1 MPLTFLFC
9 SFHFPLQFQGETNIG
24 AVSLGCV
31 QEPAVTKHSV
41 ITIPAHGKSTAD
53 GMASEASAKVAEGCQ
68 FGHHLAPGTRQHV
81 LYLAQMHPAPKAG
94 SKKGLWSPKRYFWGF
109 FDEKLLKP
117 PDHFKP
123 YNNSKQFRHRVGL
136 CKDADTVRLQG
147 PVHIRSRFCACPNCA
162 LPVFDFKK
170 CLVRSIVGPYMQTA
184 QCRKLAVH
192 PATTTRSA
200 SLAEFNATLKQGDA
214 RAVKVA
220 DDQRGIEG
228 PFWVVLLRSEM
239 YENEVDVEYPGEK
252 INAGFHVVRVQWFE
266 FAGNVDVGT
275 RDEPNQVR
283 HYRLLRGERL
293 LSTTV
298 LMRLEPVKWLS
309 TRESKKKAYCLP
321 QEEERRIEDSLYL

>member
-1 MPLTFLFC
+1 MSMPLIFLFC

-24 AVSLGCV
+24 AVSLGRV

-68 FGHHLAPGTRQHV
+68 FGYHLAPGTRQHV

-94 SKKGLWSPKRYFWGF
+94 SKKGLWSPKRYFCFF
-109 FDEKLLKP
+109 FDEKLFKP

-123 YNNSKQFRHRVGL
+123 YNNSKRFRHRVGL
-136 CKDADTVRLQG
+136 CKDADTVRQQG

-162 LPVFDFKK
+162 LPVFEFKK

-192 PATTTRSA
+192 PAKTTRSA
-200 SLAEFNATLKQGDA
+200 SLAEFNATLKQGDV

-252 INAGFHVVRVQWFE
+252 SMPGFTLCEISGSSLQGTSTSGPGMSPIRCGITAF
-266 FAGNVDVGT
+266 FAKSGCS
-275 RDEPNQVR
+275 RQQ
-283 HYRLLRGERL
+283 
-293 LSTTV
+293 SSCV
-298 LMRLEPVKWLS
+298 LH
-309 TRESKKKAYCLP
+309 
-321 QEEERRIEDSLYL
+321 Q